1 MWYAVTTGL
10 TPHEALQQATA
21 YFGRGGVGL
30 HAIAQ
35 TPQRLVFQGGGG
47 HVAIRGQPSATTTL
61 ALEARGWD
69 IAGQRFM
76 GQVSHRPR
84 WWAGNAGLHRHSS
97 GSPFST
103 MRWRRG
109 PIDSA
114 FWGLRSTSMV
124 IDRVPELFFWTGQ
137 E

>member
-47 HVAIRGQPSATTTL
+47 HVASGDNP
-61 ALEARGWD
+61 AR
-69 IAGQRFM
+69 Q
-76 GQVSHRPR
+76 
-84 WWAGNAGLHRHSS
+84 
-97 GSPFST
+97 
-103 MRWRRG
+103 RRG
-109 PIDSA
+109 HWRLVGGILRGNGSWGRSA
-114 FWGLRSTSMV
+114 IGPAGGPETPGCTATP
-124 IDRVPELFFWTGQ
+124 RVPHSQQCAGGGGRSIARSGVCGAPAW
-137 E
+137 

>member
-84 WWAGNAGLHRHSS
+84 WRRKRRAAPPLLGFPILNNALEEG
-97 GSPFST
+97 
-103 MRWRRG
+103 
-109 PIDSA
+109 A
-114 FWGLRSTSMV
+114 
-124 IDRVPELFFWTGQ
+124 DR
-137 E
+137 